1 MLPAAQFT
9 QPRTR
14 PGKRKIVLTTFGSL
28 GDLHPYL
35 AIALGLRERG
45 YEAVLATST
54 CYRRKVEGMGLGF
67 RPVRPDSDWVNDPA
81 VMRRVMGLRRGTER
95 LVREILLPALRESYQ
110 DTLAAAHGA
119 ALLVSFP
126 LAFATR
132 LVAERTGIPW
142 ASTMIAPLGF
152 FSTYDV
158 PVLPAVPILSRLLHG
173 LGPAFWGPLSRFLKW
188 GTRSWAEP
196 WDRLRAEIGL
206 PPAPEGNPLVDG
218 HSPSLVLALFSKLL
232 ADRQPD
238 WPPQTV
244 VTGFPFLDQESGA
257 GLPAALARFL
267 DAGPPPLVFTL
278 GSSAVRDAGS
288 FYEHSAAAAQRLG
301 RRAVLLVGRAT
312 GNRPAE
318 LPEGVVASDYAPFAE
333 LFPRAA
339 AVVHQGGIGTTGR
352 ALQAGCPMLVM
363 PFTHDQ
369 PDNAERVRRLG
380 VARTISRRRYTPAR
394 AAAELG
400 SLLEDPAYARRATEV
415 GEQVRQEDGVAA
427 ACDALEGFLHGT
439 ARRPEAVS
447 A

>member
-1 MLPAAQFT
+1 
-9 QPRTR
+9 
-14 PGKRKIVLTTFGSL
+14 
-28 GDLHPYL
+28 
-35 AIALGLRERG
+35 
-45 YEAVLATST
+45 
-54 CYRRKVEGMGLGF
+54 
-67 RPVRPDSDWVNDPA
+67 
-81 VMRRVMGLRRGTER
+81 
-95 LVREILLPALRESYQ
+95 
-110 DTLAAAHGA
+110 
-119 ALLVSFP
+119 
-126 LAFATR
+126 
-132 LVAERTGIPW
+132 
-142 ASTMIAPLGF
+142 
-152 FSTYDV
+152 
-158 PVLPAVPILSRLLHG
+158 
-173 LGPAFWGPLSRFLKW
+173 
-188 GTRSWAEP
+188 
-196 WDRLRAEIGL
+196 L

-218 HSPSLVLALFSKLL
+218 HSPSLVLALFSKRL

-244 VTGFPFLDQESGA
+244 VTGFPFLEQEGGS

-278 GSSAVRDAGS
+278 GSSAVWDAGP
-288 FYEHSAAAAQRLG
+288 FYQHSAAATQRLG

-318 LPEGVVASDYAPFAE
+318 LPEGVVACDYAPFAE

-380 VARTISRRRYTPAR
+380 VARTIFRRRYTPAR

-400 SLLEDPAYARRATEV
+400 SLLEEPAYARRASEV
-415 GEQVRQEDGVAA
+415 GEQVRQEDGVTA
-427 ACDALEGFLHGT
+427 ACDALEGLLHGT
-439 ARRPEAVS
+439 ARRPKAVS